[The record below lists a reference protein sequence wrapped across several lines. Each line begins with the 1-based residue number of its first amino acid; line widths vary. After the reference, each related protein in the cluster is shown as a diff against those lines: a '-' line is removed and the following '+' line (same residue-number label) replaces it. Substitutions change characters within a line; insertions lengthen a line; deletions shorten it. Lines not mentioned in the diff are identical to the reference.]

1 MNLDLGMVFELLQIW
16 AKFAANKLVVAGNN
30 LSDLR

>member
-1 MNLDLGMVFELLQIW
+1 MNLVVGMVFELLQIW
-16 AKFAANKLVVAGNN
+16 ANFETSRLVVIGNN